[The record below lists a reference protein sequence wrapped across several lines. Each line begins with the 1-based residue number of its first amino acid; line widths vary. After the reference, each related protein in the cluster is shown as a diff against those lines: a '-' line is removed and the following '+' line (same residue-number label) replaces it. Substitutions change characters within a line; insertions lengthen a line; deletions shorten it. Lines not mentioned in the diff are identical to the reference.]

1 MSITHNFYKYTDK
14 FIFPPVAVWWAG
26 VQSFPFAVTPWLIL
40 SIKETGVFLQTSIMR
55 ITTYAQHQLFMYHYY
70 LCAIRRLTW
79 LKSRTAH
86 LQQDNTILALPAA
99 GVNNECTSECL
110 SKGAPLERCAHY
122 QCPMLIG
129 VQLHNNKGT
138 LCDKPALGVIA
149 RPLRLIQ

>member
-1 MSITHNFYKYTDK
+1 MSQSAKFPLTVTDTINK
-14 FIFPPVAVWWAG
+14 REWHFSTRHQSGEICDPRNINYLSTTIS
-26 VQSFPFAVTPWLIL
+26 VQSEGYLVEIAPLLIC
-40 SIKETGVFLQTSIMR
+40 R
-55 ITTYAQHQLFMYHYY
+55 
-70 LCAIRRLTW
+70 
-79 LKSRTAH
+79 
-86 LQQDNTILALPAA
+86 TILALPAA

-110 SKGAPLERCAHY
+110 SKGAALERCAHY